1 MKKHRAFNSASVFF
15 DYFIINFRIIQLTTP
30 AAQIGSNVFFKLPYI
45 AFSITNRKQ
54 SGFPEVR
61 QESAE

>member
-30 AAQIGSNVFFKLPYI
+30 AAQIASNVFFKLP
-45 AFSITNRKQ
+45 
-54 SGFPEVR
+54 
-61 QESAE
+61 